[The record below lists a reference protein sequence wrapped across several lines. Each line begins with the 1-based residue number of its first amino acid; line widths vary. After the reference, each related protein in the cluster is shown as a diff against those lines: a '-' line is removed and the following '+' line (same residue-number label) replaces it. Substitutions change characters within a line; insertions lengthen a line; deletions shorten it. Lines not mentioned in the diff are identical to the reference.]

1 MTSHSGHPAAIL
13 VTTGR
18 QRPRPMEVTLMHVRK
33 SLVETLAKLAAVFVP
48 APVAPQRPLTEDDL
62 ASEKF
67 LQRVNRDRA
76 IVRPEPGQP
85 RRAA

>member
-1 MTSHSGHPAAIL
+1 MQI
-13 VTTGR
+13 
-18 QRPRPMEVTLMHVRK
+18 RK

-48 APVAPQRPLTEDDL
+48 APVAPPRPLTEDDL

-67 LQRVNRDRA
+67 FQRVNRDRPLA
-76 IVRPEPGQP
+76 SPEPGQP